1 MILNARY
8 IYINVTLLL
17 FKVIFFI
24 KRRNNFE
31 SEKKKKKNKS
41 QEMIRDKVKGLLI
54 PNFKHGNYFLLA
66 YK

>member
-31 SEKKKKKNKS
+31 SEKKKKNKS